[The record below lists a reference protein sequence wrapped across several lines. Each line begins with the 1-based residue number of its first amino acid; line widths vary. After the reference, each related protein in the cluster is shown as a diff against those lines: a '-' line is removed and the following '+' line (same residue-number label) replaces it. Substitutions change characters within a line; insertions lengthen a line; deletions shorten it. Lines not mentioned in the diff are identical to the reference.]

1 MLRTTFLLVFVSRVF
16 CHHNQSA
23 ANRKSQQRMLSKQDT
38 GVWKVK
44 EEEANNYRKTPKQN
58 AQVCLGHEIK
68 KFCNRYTCNLKC
80 WIQLKDD
87 DDLDRRSMLR
97 KLSLKNKTDSP
108 IDRLFKLSATWSDF
122 KIFYST
128 WLWWLSI
135 AAYTPPPLPPPSR
148 DFVRFP

>member
-16 CHHNQSA
+16 CHQSA
-23 ANRKSQQRMLSKQDT
+23 AKRKSQQRMLSKQDT

-44 EEEANNYRKTPKQN
+44 EEEANNHRRMPKQN

-68 KFCNRYTCNLKC
+68 KKCATDIHAIIKC

-87 DDLDRRSMLR
+87 DDLDRHSMLR
-97 KLSLKNKTDSP
+97 KLSLNNKTDSP
-108 IDRLFKLSATWSDF
+108 IDGLFKLSATWSDF
-122 KIFYST
+122 KICYST

-135 AAYTPPPLPPPSR
+135 AAYTPPPLPLPPQ

>member
-16 CHHNQSA
+16 CHQSA
-23 ANRKSQQRMLSKQDT
+23 AKRMSQQRMLSKQDT

-44 EEEANNYRKTPKQN
+44 EEEAKRKTPKQN

-68 KFCNRYTCNLKC
+68 KLCNWYTCNLKC

-87 DDLDRRSMLR
+87 DDLDRHSMLR

-122 KIFYST
+122 KICYST
-128 WLWWLSI
+128 WLWWFSI
-135 AAYTPPPLPPPSR
+135 AAYTPLPPPSR